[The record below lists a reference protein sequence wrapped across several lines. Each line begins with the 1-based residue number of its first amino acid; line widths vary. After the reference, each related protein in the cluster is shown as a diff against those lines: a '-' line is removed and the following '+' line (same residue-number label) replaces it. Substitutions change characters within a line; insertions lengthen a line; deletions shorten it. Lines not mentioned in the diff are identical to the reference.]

1 MILIDSGLASGSAQG
16 PVSARRPAARAR
28 KNIPEALPSARALS
42 QFLRA
47 AQAAVRLRGQVSV
60 LLATDAKVRRLN
72 RDFRGIDRPTDV
84 LSFPAPASPAAAER
98 MAGDLAISVPAAQ
111 RQAAEHG
118 HSTLTEIK
126 ILILHGL
133 LHLAGYDHHAD
144 SGQMDRRERKLRVR
158 LKLPP
163 GLIQRATEHPSHAQ
177 KTGRG
182 GARNGSGKPAGG
194 TAS

>member
-1 MILIDSGLASGSAQG
+1 MILIDPGLASGSAQG
-16 PVSARRPAARAR
+16 SVSARRPAARTR
-28 KNIPEALPSARALS
+28 KGSPEPLPSSRTLA

-47 AQAAVRLRGQVSV
+47 AQVAVRLRGQVSV
-60 LLATDAKVRRLN
+60 LLATEAKIRRLN
-72 RDFRGIDRPTDV
+72 REFRGIDRPTDV

-98 MAGDLAISVPAAQ
+98 MAGDLAISLPAAR

-126 ILILHGL
+126 ILVLHGL

-144 SGQMDRRERKLRVR
+144 SGQMDRRERTLRVR

-163 GLIQRATEHPSHAQ
+163 GLIQRAAQ
-177 KTGRG
+177 HSSLVRKTGRH
-182 GARNGSGKPAGG
+182 GARKRSGKPGRG

>member
-1 MILIDSGLASGSAQG
+1 MILIDPGLSSGSAQG
-16 PVSARRPAARAR
+16 SVSARRPAARTR
-28 KNIPEALPSARALS
+28 KSAPETLPSTRALA
-42 QFLRA
+42 QFLRI

-60 LLATDAKVRRLN
+60 LLATDAKIRRLN

-84 LSFPAPASPAAAER
+84 LSFLAPASPVAAER
-98 MAGDLAISVPAAQ
+98 VAGDLAISVPAAQ

-118 HSTLTEIK
+118 HPTLTEIK
-126 ILILHGL
+126 VLILHGL

-163 GLIQRATEHPSHAQ
+163 GLIQRAAQHPSAQ
-177 KTGRG
+177 KTGRR
-182 GARNGSGKPAGG
+182 GARKQAGKPAGG